1 MPDRLRL
8 AFIQAKPKRV
18 HVVESWRDPLGI
30 KQDSREFQALRLI
43 RSTISTGTPLP
54 RGYYRSDRDSSPD
67 ELLATKGIMHL
78 HLGNPS
84 TNELLFLI
92 QYPTYVA
99 FLEINNHQ
107 HFKTDPVG
115 TLLTSLHEKKVAA
128 LREKFSEDSEAK
140 RLLIKQGLK
149 PRSDA

>member
-8 AFIQAKPKRV
+8 AYIEVKPKKI
-18 HVVESWRDPLGI
+18 HVVDSWRDPLGI
-30 KQDSREFQALRLI
+30 KNDSREFQALNLI

-54 RGYYRSDRDSSPD
+54 RGYYRSDRDSTPD
-67 ELLATKGIMHL
+67 ELLAMKGIMHL

-99 FLEINNHQ
+99 LLEVNNHQ

-115 TLLTSLHEKKVAA
+115 TLLTSIHEMKVSA
-128 LREKFSEDSEAK
+128 LRKKIAGNAAGR
-140 RLLIKQGLK
+140 RLLIKEGVK
-149 PRSDA
+149 PRIT